1 MTARMYQRRHQ
12 RSPDALAKDY
22 TFLDTRVRIDV
33 APILAE
39 LAAVD
44 LPYIDSLWKWHR
56 GTRFCILRAGPRGQ
70 LPGDE
75 LISGE
80 NVDAP
85 VLAALPRLRELLD
98 GALGFVAPLA
108 WLGLSPPDSAIRLHV
123 DNTAHWDEHHRIHL
137 PLVTTPGARLCVM
150 GRFQHFAAGQLFAFN
165 NSRPHGAIN
174 RGPER
179 LHLVIDAP
187 AGPMVDALLAAGT
200 HVQGEQD
207 REALARLS
215 QDPLADLTPA
225 ERNRP
230 ELLERMLQ
238 Q

>member
-39 LAAVD
+39 LAAAP
-44 LPYIDSLWKWHR
+44 LPYIESLWKWHR

-80 NVDAP
+80 GIDAP
-85 VLAALPRLRELLD
+85 LLAALPRLRALLD
-98 GALGFVAPLA
+98 GALGFRAPLA

-137 PLVTTPGARLCVM
+137 PLVTTPEARLCVM
-150 GRFQHFAAGQLFAFN
+150 GRFQHFPAGHLFVFN

-187 AGPMVDALLAAGT
+187 AGPAIDALLAAGT
-200 HVQGEQD
+200 HLPGAQD
-207 REALARLS
+207 AGALARLS

-225 ERNRP
+225 ERARP
-230 ELLERMLQ
+230 ELLARMLQ